1 MTLGQYKPLQ
11 NYTGYDDTPS
21 MGRAGGGP
29 NAVVKSMRGKG
40 DDTGILQIDFPGY
53 SGTGQ

>member
-1 MTLGQYKPLQ
+1 
-11 NYTGYDDTPS
+11 